1 VPDASRAN
9 NTASTDPF
17 GIGQGPD
24 LVVDAVSG
32 PPNSF
37 GFSPFDA
44 TAEVCNRGTLPSNPA
59 WVSLYLSADEVIES
73 TTENPATQDVPA
85 GQFEVPPLSPGECHA
100 ATGEGQTADDGT
112 WFLGAIVDE
121 SQAEPELVEGNNAH
135 TGPLMGV
142 GYGPDL
148 VVSDLTAPPSAQ
160 DGGTFPA
167 TIEVCN
173 QGTGPSTPSDVE
185 FVHKLFGM
193 ETMVGFHPIPPLE
206 FGECIVQEVW
216 LSPEP
221 GVFGPRR
228 LAAKVDPFD
237 GVAELL
243 EGNNGFD
250 GPIMGVGFGPDLVVS
265 RIEGPPS
272 AQDGSNFDALAEVCN
287 VGTDESPPAGVAF
300 YHSAD
305 DLIESAW
312 SNPTSPDPFLGE
324 VPVPPL
330 FPGACAEVDA
340 SLFAGGGFPGPV
352 HLAAIVDDAGNVP
365 ELFEWNNVHVG
376 PLMGL
381 GYGPD
386 LVVTALAAPPSVP
399 DGSEFIVDSTVC
411 NQGTDASPPLSMTV
425 YFSADDEI
433 FPGLFG
439 PGGPDVPLGE
449 IPVPPLDPG
458 ECRDLTSPV
467 WAAAPSEGAWK
478 LGALVDERGDVT
490 ELIETNNA
498 FIGPLMG
505 VGFGPDLAVTSIDA
519 PPSVEAWE
527 SFDVD
532 ATVCNR
538 GTTESGPTGMTFY
551 HSTDAT
557 IEGYQAN
564 PFTADAHAGELFFP
578 AIQPLTCVSVRG
590 PLYTSVSEDGAF
602 WLGAVV
608 DEYGDVA
615 ELIETNNTFIG
626 PVMGI
631 GYGPDLVVRSVL
643 GPPTAL
649 QGAGANVAF
658 EVCNQGT
665 APAGP
670 TEVRFF
676 HDSGSA
682 PPPPGPGGP
691 SHGHFL
697 GEAPVPSLD
706 AGVCHASNAQV
717 WIPSEASGEAPLRA
731 VVDEGDVV
739 SELVESNNLLDGAT
753 LGVGS
758 GPDLVVTQ
766 ITAPPA
772 VLDDA
777 PFDVDAEVCNQG
789 TTPSPPAS
797 LALYH
802 SDDAVIES
810 GYMHPFAGDLY
821 VGDLPVP
828 ALAVGACFLGSTLAW
843 PEPGTFGELYL
854 GGIVDDGEYLP
865 ELIESNNVFTGPLMG
880 VGDGPDL
887 VVSSLV
893 VPASAP
899 QWDPISLEV
908 DVCNPGTGPAS
919 ASFTNVYLSEDDV
932 VEGSAT
938 VDDFLLLS
946 FPVSPLAPGAC
957 ELHSTSVPLS
967 VPFPGT
973 WRVGVWV
980 DETQLVPELVESN
993 NLRADWVIEV
1003 TTPGP

>member
-1 VPDASRAN
+1 
-9 NTASTDPF
+9 
-17 GIGQGPD
+17 
-24 LVVDAVSG
+24 
-32 PPNSF
+32 
-37 GFSPFDA
+37 
-44 TAEVCNRGTLPSNPA
+44 
-59 WVSLYLSADEVIES
+59 
-73 TTENPATQDVPA
+73 
-85 GQFEVPPLSPGECHA
+85 
-100 ATGEGQTADDGT
+100 
-112 WFLGAIVDE
+112 
-121 SQAEPELVEGNNAH
+121 
-135 TGPLMGV
+135 
-142 GYGPDL
+142 
-148 VVSDLTAPPSAQ
+148 
-160 DGGTFPA
+160 
-167 TIEVCN
+167 
-173 QGTGPSTPSDVE
+173 
-185 FVHKLFGM
+185 
-193 ETMVGFHPIPPLE
+193 
-206 FGECIVQEVW
+206 
-216 LSPEP
+216 
-221 GVFGPRR
+221 
-228 LAAKVDPFD
+228 
-237 GVAELL
+237 
-243 EGNNGFD
+243 
-250 GPIMGVGFGPDLVVS
+250 VVS

-287 VGTDESPPAGVAF
+287 VGTDESPPVGVAF

-365 ELFEWNNVHVG
+365 ELFEWNNV
-376 PLMGL
+376 
-381 GYGPD
+381 
-386 LVVTALAAPPSVP
+386 LV
-399 DGSEFIVDSTVC
+399 
-411 NQGTDASPPLSMTV
+411 
-425 YFSADDEI
+425 
-433 FPGLFG
+433 
-439 PGGPDVPLGE
+439 
-449 IPVPPLDPG
+449 
-458 ECRDLTSPV
+458 
-467 WAAAPSEGAWK
+467 
-478 LGALVDERGDVT
+478 
-490 ELIETNNA
+490 
-498 FIGPLMG
+498 GPLMG
-505 VGFGPDLAVTSIDA
+505 VGYDPDLVVTSIDA
-519 PPSVEAWE
+519 PPSVQAWE

-538 GTTESGPTGMTFY
+538 GTTASGPTGMTFY

-557 IEGYQAN
+557 IEGYQAD
-564 PFTADAHAGELFFP
+564 PFAADAHAGELFFP

-590 PLYTSVSEDGAF
+590 PLYTSISEDGAF

-615 ELIETNNTFIG
+615 ELIETNNTFVG

-631 GYGPDLVVRSVL
+631 GYGPDLVVQSVL

-899 QWDPISLEV
+899 HWDPISLEV

-1003 TTPGP
+1003 TTPGL